1 MRLPLLWPAFVALA
15 AGLLAPAPHRHAP
28 AMRARPA
35 FHTYSPLRMAEG
47 GAREEVLDE
56 TEELDDASPSGLV
69 PSKRGLMVW
78 NRIRRR
84 VKDHQVRERSTA
96 PFGPLERA
104 RETHVC
110 VPGARHMP
118 WLALPPPVHAIPHG

>member
-1 MRLPLLWPAFVALA
+1 MRRMRLPLLWPAFVALA

-35 FHTYSPLRMAEG
+35 FRTYSPLRMAEG

-96 PFGPLERA
+96 PFGPLES
-104 RETHVC
+104 
-110 VPGARHMP
+110 
-118 WLALPPPVHAIPHG
+118 

>member
-35 FHTYSPLRMAEG
+35 FRTYSPLRMAEG

-69 PSKRGLMVW
+69 PSGAPRACLVGRFCLQIGRFGVGAGKRGVHPQTSV
-78 NRIRRR
+78 RRL
-84 VKDHQVRERSTA
+84 
-96 PFGPLERA
+96 GPVLL
-104 RETHVC
+104 C
-110 VPGARHMP
+110 SI
-118 WLALPPPVHAIPHG
+118 L